1 MGNCCSKTLYLKTLV
16 LGPINSGKTT
26 LMNYLEQDTNG
37 CYYREYFFYNRPVLN
52 NFIESMDETVALN
65 QVYLKQVQGVIL
77 VVDLSRI
84 YTNLVDQLNALID
97 FRDDFNL
104 DYCINIV
111 GTKSDMA
118 NQLTMNNIKSI
129 ANVYHYPFYIASTQ
143 IVMNNS
149 KVFDDITQEIA
160 HRIHINRK

>member
-1 MGNCCSKTLYLKTLV
+1 
-16 LGPINSGKTT
+16 
-26 LMNYLEQDTNG
+26 
-37 CYYREYFFYNRPVLN
+37 
-52 NFIESMDETVALN
+52 MDETVALN
-65 QVYLKQVQGVIL
+65 QVYLRQVQGVIL

-129 ANVYHYPFYIASTQ
+129 ANVYHYPFYIVSTQ
-143 IVMNNS
+143 IVMDNS

-160 HRIHINRK
+160 HRIHLQR

>member
-26 LMNYLEQDTNG
+26 LMNYLEQDANG

-52 NFIESMDETVALN
+52 NFIESIDETVALN
-65 QVYLKQVQGVIL
+65 QVYLRQVQGVIL

-111 GTKSDMA
+111 GTKSDVA

-129 ANVYHYPFYIASTQ
+129 ANVYHYPFYISSTQ
-143 IVMNNS
+143 IVMDNS
-149 KVFDDITQEIA
+149 RVFDEISQEIS